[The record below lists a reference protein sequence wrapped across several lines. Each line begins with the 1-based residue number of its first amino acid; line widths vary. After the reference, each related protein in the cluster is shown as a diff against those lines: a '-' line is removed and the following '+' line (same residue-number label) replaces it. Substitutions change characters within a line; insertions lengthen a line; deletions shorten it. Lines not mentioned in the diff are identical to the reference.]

1 MTTRSW
7 WVLFAACALFFV
19 TGCGGGGLT
28 LTPIKSTQSKPSN
41 VAVYFKVQTSGGEPV
56 GGLTADSFRIYE
68 DDELVSQLESKQT
81 ILNPE
86 VAASHYTLLLV
97 DMSGSVSGD
106 PDSVSALVDA
116 ANAFTDRVEKQQ
128 KVAIFVFDGSPDLH
142 PISPFTST
150 GGAKAG
156 IAQLKSFKPGDP
168 STNLNGAVVAGL
180 AELQRALSQAEH
192 PMRFGTLVVFTDGTD
207 RANRVPRDDM
217 LKAVHDSEYQIFGIG
232 LGTEIKESEIKD
244 IGKSGTAMATDKTK
258 VVEAFDAIGAKIE
271 AATKSY
277 YLLSYCSPSRA
288 GKHEVRIEAI
298 LKAGDPAAASTTTTA
313 ASANASTTSSST
325 PVGTDDNANANAST
339 KSTSDRSGSMKS
351 DFDATGFGPG
361 CDPNTP
367 PNFDVTKGDAL
378 APKDKDA
385 DKSKDRDKDKEPE
398 KKKATKKPSG
408 GGVNLPPPPPP
419 GQADKPADKPAQPPP
434 QDFTP

>member
-1 MTTRSW
+1 MPKRPSGAWPAYLTFAIAAL
-7 WVLFAACALFFV
+7 LFAS
-19 TGCGGGGLT
+19 GCGGGGLT

-41 VAVYFKVQTSGGEPV
+41 VAVYFKVTTSGGEPI
-56 GGLTADSFRIYE
+56 GGLAATNFKIYE
-68 DDELVSQLESKQT
+68 DGSLVSELESKQT

-106 PDSVSALVDA
+106 QDSVNALVDA

-128 KVAIFVFDGSPDLH
+128 KVAVFAFDGSPQLH
-142 PISPFTST
+142 PISPFTTT
-150 GGAKAG
+150 GGAKVG
-156 IAQLKSFKPGDP
+156 IAELKNFKPSDP

-180 AELQRALSQAEH
+180 AELNHGLSQAEH

-232 LGTEIKESEIKD
+232 LGTEIKEGEIKD

-258 VVEAFDAIGAKIE
+258 VVAAFDAIGAKIE

-288 GKHEVRIEAI
+288 GKHEVRIKAI
-298 LKAGDPAAASTTTTA
+298 TEGDGSAPVA
-313 ASANASTTSSST
+313 ASADASASSS
-325 PVGTDDNANANAST
+325 GGASADANASG
-339 KSTSDRSGSMKS
+339 KSSSGERSGSMTQE
-351 DFDATGFGPG
+351 FNAQGFGPG
-361 CDPNTP
+361 CDPNSP
-367 PNFDVTKGDAL
+367 PHFDVTKGDAL
-378 APKDKDA
+378 APAKK
-385 DKSKDRDKDKEPE
+385 KEPKSDDDDE
-398 KKKATKKPSG
+398 AKKKPVHHTQAPTTT
-408 GGVNLPPPPPP
+408 LPPPPPP
-419 GQADKPADKPAQPPP
+419 GQKTPPPP

>member
-1 MTTRSW
+1 MSRCLIAMLMCW
-7 WVLFAACALFFV
+7 ALFV
-19 TGCGGGGLT
+19 GVGCGGGGLT

-41 VAVYFKVQTSGGEPV
+41 VAVYFKVTTSGGDPI
-56 GGLTADSFRIYE
+56 GGLAASNFKIYE
-68 DDELVSQLESKQT
+68 DGSLVSELESKQT

-106 PDSVSALVDA
+106 QDSVNALVDA

-128 KVAIFVFDGSPDLH
+128 KVAVFAFDGSPQLH
-142 PISPFTST
+142 PISAFTST
-150 GGAKAG
+150 GGAKVG
-156 IAQLKSFKPGDP
+156 IAELKNFKPSDP

-180 AELQRALSQAEH
+180 QELNRALSQAEH

-217 LKAVHDSEYQIFGIG
+217 LKAVHDSDHQIFAIG
-232 LGTEIKESEIKD
+232 LGTEIKEGEIKD

-258 VVEAFDAIGAKIE
+258 VVQAFDAIGQKIE

-288 GKHEVRIEAI
+288 GKHEVRIKAI
-298 LKAGDPAAASTTTTA
+298 VEGDGSVPVSASA
-313 ASANASTTSSST
+313 DASANGNGASA
-325 PVGTDDNANANAST
+325 DANASAQT
-339 KSTSDRSGSMKS
+339 KSTGEKSGSMTQ

-367 PNFDVTKGDAL
+367 PHFDVTKGDAL
-378 APKDKDA
+378 AP
-385 DKSKDRDKDKEPE
+385 P
-398 KKKATKKPSG
+398 KKKHDDDDDEAKKKSVHHSAPPPST
-408 GGVNLPPPPPP
+408 NLPPPPPP
-419 GQADKPADKPAQPPP
+419 NQKPTTPSTE
-434 QDFTP
+434 FTP

>member
-1 MTTRSW
+1 MSKRPSEARASW
-7 WVLFAACALFFV
+7 SSTGQRARLAYLAIAISALVFMS
-19 TGCGGGGLT
+19 GCGGGGLT

-41 VAVYFKVQTSGGEPV
+41 VAVYFKVATSGGEPI
-56 GGLTADSFRIYE
+56 GGLTATSFKIYE
-68 DDELVSQLESKQT
+68 DGSLVSELESKQT

-106 PDSVSALVDA
+106 QDSVNALVDA

-128 KVAIFVFDGSPDLH
+128 KVAVFAFDGSPQLH
-142 PISPFTST
+142 PISSFTTT

-156 IAQLKSFKPGDP
+156 IAELKNFKPSDP

-180 AELQRALSQAEH
+180 AELNHALSQAEH

-217 LKAVHDSEYQIFGIG
+217 LKAVHDSEYQIFAIG

-258 VVEAFDAIGAKIE
+258 VVAAFDAIGAKIE

-288 GKHEVRIEAI
+288 GKHEVRIKAI
-298 LKAGDPAAASTTTTA
+298 VLGDQVAQGNVDANASA
-313 ASANASTTSSST
+313 NGSGASADANAST
-325 PVGTDDNANANAST
+325 ASP
-339 KSTSDRSGSMKS
+339 SGERSGSMTQ
-351 DFDATGFGPG
+351 DFDAAGFGPG

-367 PNFDVTKGDAL
+367 PRFDVTKGDAL
-378 APKDKDA
+378 APKKKDDD
-385 DKSKDRDKDKEPE
+385 DKSDEP
-398 KKKATKKPSG
+398 KKHTARKPQS
-408 GGVNLPPPPPP
+408 NLPPPPPP
-419 GQADKPADKPAQPPP
+419 PLPAKQPAQP

>member
-1 MTTRSW
+1 MPPLWTPARSSAFW
-7 WVLFAACALFFV
+7 TWAVVCVWASSFA

-41 VAVYFKVQTSGGEPV
+41 VAVYFKVTTSGGEPI
-56 GGLTADSFRIYE
+56 GGLTADSFKIYE
-68 DDELVSQLESKQT
+68 DGSLVSELESKQT

-106 PDSVSALVDA
+106 QDSVNALVDA

-128 KVAIFVFDGSPDLH
+128 KVAVYAFDGSPQLH
-142 PISPFTST
+142 PISSFTTT

-156 IAQLKSFKPGDP
+156 IAELKSFKPGDP

-180 AELQRALSQAEH
+180 AELDRALSQAEH

-217 LKAVHDSEYQIFGIG
+217 RKAVKDSSDQIFGIG
-232 LGTEIKESEIKD
+232 LGTEIQESEIKD
-244 IGKSGTAMATDKTK
+244 IGKSGTAMASDKTK
-258 VVEAFDAIGAKIE
+258 VVSAFDAIGQKIE

-288 GKHEVRIEAI
+288 GKHEVRIEAFV
-298 LKAGDPAAASTTTTA
+298 KDVGAATTSS
-313 ASANASTTSSST
+313 ASANGDATTGVSSEAGAQNKS
-325 PVGTDDNANANAST
+325 GSGGT
-339 KSTSDRSGSMKS
+339 KSVSMTRA
-351 DFDATGFGPG
+351 FNAAGFGPG

-367 PNFDVTKGDAL
+367 PHFDVTKGDAL
-378 APKDKDA
+378 APKPSSKPKDDDDKD
-385 DKSKDRDKDKEPE
+385 EP
-398 KKKATKKPSG
+398 KKKEHHHATGNG
-408 GGVNLPPPPPP
+408 GASLPPPPPP
-419 GQADKPADKPAQPPP
+419 SQKTPPPP